1 VIYRFDDF
9 ELDTALIELRE
20 RGEATAIEPQ
30 VFALLCFLIENRE
43 RVVTK
48 EEIIRQIWNGRIVS
62 DSALSSRIKS
72 ARRALHDDGHAQTM
86 IRTVHGVGFRFMRDV
101 VADSDRILVA
111 DADAPA
117 DDSRAEAVDAAR
129 PSIAVLPF
137 RRAGPDDPRSG
148 IADALPQDLITELSR
163 LRWLFVI
170 ARASAFRFRGEDVD
184 LDQVKAQLNVR
195 YCLSGSVEF
204 AGGTMIVSAELCD
217 LEDRGIVWSERFQ
230 TGPGAVHEI
239 REEIVR
245 AITGTLE
252 LRIPLNEARR
262 ARLKQ
267 PDQLDAWAA
276 YHVGLQHMYRF
287 TRRDN
292 EAATGWFERA
302 VAMDPGFARAHAGL
316 SFTHFQDAFLNYN
329 GDTTRAAHLAKHH
342 AALCLERDPV
352 EPFGNLTMGRTFL
365 LRGDLEG
372 SMPWLE
378 RANALNPNYAQ
389 AKYSRGWTEAL
400 MGNSACSLLEAD
412 AAVALSPLD
421 PLYYGMLSV
430 RAFAHIVT
438 GESAKAA
445 DWAEQAAA
453 SPGAHCLIAMIAVA
467 AHGLNDNDA
476 KAQAWAASAR
486 ARTPDLNSAAF
497 LRAFPFRDPAVRK
510 TVTQT
515 LARYGF

>member
-1 VIYRFDDF
+1 MIYRFDDF

-20 RGEATAIEPQ
+20 RGEAIAIEPQ

-48 EEIIRQIWNGRIVS
+48 EEIIQQIWSGRIVS

-72 ARRALHDDGHAQTM
+72 ARRALCDDGNAQSV

-101 VADSDRILVA
+101 AA
-111 DADAPA
+111 DASSGRAIVSEIPA
-117 DDSRAEAVDAAR
+117 NESEAAAADAAR

-137 RRAGPDDPRSG
+137 RRAGSFDPRLA

-163 LRWLFVI
+163 FRWLFVI
-170 ARASAFRFRGEDVD
+170 ARASSFRFRSEDVD

-195 YCLSGSVEF
+195 YCPSGSVEF
-204 AGGTMIVSAELCD
+204 AGSAMIVSVELCD

-230 TGPGAVHEI
+230 ASHGAVHEI

-245 AITGTLE
+245 AIIGTLE

-262 ARLKQ
+262 ARLKL

-276 YHVGLQHMYRF
+276 YHLGLQHMYRF
-287 TRRDN
+287 TRADN

-316 SFTHFQDAFLNYN
+316 SFTHFQDAFLDYN
-329 GDTTRAAHLAKHH
+329 GDTARAEQLARRH
-342 AALCLERDPV
+342 AELCLERDPV

-372 SMPWLE
+372 CLPWLE

-400 MGNSACSLLEAD
+400 MGNTVCSLLDAD

-421 PLYYGMLSV
+421 PLYYGILIV
-430 RAFAHIVT
+430 RALSPLVT
-438 GESAKAA
+438 
-445 DWAEQAAA
+445 
-453 SPGAHCLIAMIAVA
+453 
-467 AHGLNDNDA
+467 
-476 KAQAWAASAR
+476 
-486 ARTPDLNSAAF
+486 
-497 LRAFPFRDPAVRK
+497 
-510 TVTQT
+510 
-515 LARYGF
+515 

>member
-1 VIYRFDDF
+1 MIYRFDDF
-9 ELDTALIELRE
+9 ELDIALIELRE
-20 RGEATAIEPQ
+20 RGEAIAIEPQ
-30 VFALLCFLIENRE
+30 VFALISFLIENRE

-48 EEIIRQIWNGRIVS
+48 EEIIQQVWNGRIVS

-72 ARRALHDDGHAQTM
+72 ARRALCDDGNAQNV

-101 VADSDRILVA
+101 ATDPSSGHVIVSEI
-111 DADAPA
+111 PA
-117 DDSRAEAVDAAR
+117 NESEAASTDAAR

-137 RRAGPDDPRSG
+137 RRVGPSDPRSG

-163 LRWLFVI
+163 FRWLFVI

-204 AGGTMIVSAELCD
+204 AGSAMIVSVELCD
-217 LEDRGIVWSERFQ
+217 MEDRGIVWSERFQ
-230 TGPGAVHEI
+230 ASHGAVHEI

-245 AITGTLE
+245 AIIGALE

-267 PDQLDAWAA
+267 PDHLDAWAA
-276 YHVGLQHMYRF
+276 YHLGLQHMYRF
-287 TRRDN
+287 TGPDN

-316 SFTHFQDAFLNYN
+316 SFTHFQDAFLDYN
-329 GDTTRAAHLAKHH
+329 GDTARAAQLARHH
-342 AALCLERDPV
+342 AELCLERDPV

-372 SMPWLE
+372 CLPWLE

-400 MGNSACSLLEAD
+400 MGNTVCSLLDAD

-430 RAFAHIVT
+430 RAFAHIVS
-438 GESAKAA
+438 GDSKKAA

-453 SPGAHCLIAMIAVA
+453 APGAHCLIAMIAVA

-476 KAQAWAASAR
+476 KAKDWAASAR
-486 ARTPDLNSAAF
+486 RRTPDLTSAAF
-497 LRAFPFRDPAVRK
+497 LRAFPFRDPTIRK

-515 LARYGF
+515 LGRYGF

>member
-20 RGEATAIEPQ
+20 RGESVSIEPQ
-30 VFALLCFLIENRE
+30 VFALICFLVENRE

-48 EEIIRQIWNGRIVS
+48 EEIIQQIWSGRIIS

-72 ARRALHDDGHAQTM
+72 ARRALCDDGHAQTV

-101 VADSDRILVA
+101 ATDPSSGQIIVSEI
-111 DADAPA
+111 PA
-117 DDSRAEAVDAAR
+117 NESEAVSSDAAR

-137 RRAGPDDPRSG
+137 RRLGFDPRSG
-148 IADALPQDLITELSR
+148 IAEALPQDLITELSR
-163 LRWLFVI
+163 FRWLFVI
-170 ARASAFRFRGEDVD
+170 ARASAFHFRGDEVD

-195 YCLSGSVEF
+195 YCLTGSVEF
-204 AGGTMIVSAELCD
+204 PGSAMIVSVELCD

-245 AITGTLE
+245 AITGALE
-252 LRIPLNEARR
+252 LRIPINEARR
-262 ARLKQ
+262 ARLKL

-276 YHVGLQHMYRF
+276 YHLGLQHMYRF
-287 TRRDN
+287 TRSDN
-292 EAATGWFERA
+292 ETATGWFERA

-329 GDTTRAAHLAKHH
+329 GDTARAAHLAHHH

-372 SMPWLE
+372 CLPWLD

-400 MGNSACSLLEAD
+400 MGNTKCSLLDAD

-430 RAFAHIVT
+430 RAFSHIVT
-438 GESAKAA
+438 GDTEKAA
-445 DWAEQAAA
+445 DWAEQAAS
-453 SPGAHCLIAMIAVA
+453 SPGAHCLIALIAVA
-467 AHGLNDNDA
+467 AHGLNANDA
-476 KAQAWAASAR
+476 KAKEWAASAR
-486 ARTPDLNSAAF
+486 ARMPDLTSAAF
-497 LRAFPFRDPAVRK
+497 LRAFPFRDPAIRK